1 MGDQAYNM
9 EYEEPT
15 ELEAL
20 EKEIENLKGQLE
32 GVNDAGLFSVSSDNL
47 VKHVISKEEKDPF
60 VNPTLTD
67 EAMWAATLPVPRPV
81 VPEVTEEKSCCAV
94 A

>member
-1 MGDQAYNM
+1 M
-9 EYEEPT
+9 EYEGPT

-20 EKEIENLKGQLE
+20 DKEIDNLKGQLE
-32 GVNDAGLFSVSSDNL
+32 GLKDAGMFSVSSDNL
-47 VKHVISKEEKDPF
+47 VKHVISNEEKDPF

-67 EAMWAATLPVPRPV
+67 EAMWVATLPVPRPV
-81 VPEVTEEKSCCAV
+81 APEVTEEKSCCAV